1 MSKRA
6 KQVNFNQNIAEEL
19 RLFNPVRFANE
30 TDFKCQSVKIRDLSF
45 SMCLYTKEEDRYV
58 SGAFL
63 NGRYYEQDVVVKF
76 IDFLKK
82 HDDVT
87 FVDLG
92 ANIGT
97 YSLPISHLGRHVVA
111 VEPNPDTYRR
121 LAKSIHL
128 GKISNTIDALNCVI
142 ADSTYT
148 SIINFDTKNR
158 GDTFLIQNGSESC
171 KDRCLTTLTTSLS
184 SLIPVIRNNKAV
196 MKVDTQGSEIKIFT
210 RKGAAKFFEKINIP
224 LIMME

>member
-1 MSKRA
+1 MSKTA
-6 KQVNFNQNIAEEL
+6 NQVNFNQKIADEL
-19 RLFNPVRFANE
+19 RLFNPMRFANE

-76 IDFLKK
+76 IDFFKK

-97 YSLPISHLGRHVVA
+97 YLFPISHLGRHVVA

-121 LAKSIHL
+121 LVKSIHL
-128 GKISNTIDALNCVI
+128 GKISSTIDALNCAV

-148 SIINFDTKNR
+148 SVINFDSKNR
-158 GDTFLIQNGSESC
+158 GDTFLVQNGSESC
-171 KDRCLTTLTTSLS
+171 KDRCLTTLTTSLN

-196 MKVDTQGSEIKIFT
+196 MKVDTQGSEIKSLQGKVPQSFSKKSIS
-210 RKGAAKFFEKINIP
+210 R
-224 LIMME
+224 